1 MSVRV
6 GIDFVITW
14 FLSVFLVRRLI
25 FAGLA
30 VSAYGT
36 LVQYVRVA
44 ERTADEKVER
54 GFLSQ
59 LMLHGQEFDRNTEPF
74 RAELKNCF
82 PFSYK
87 LSGAASWNC
96 ILLPGLTTNVPAVCP
111 YRACRG
117 VRGELP
123 G

>member
-44 ERTADEKVER
+44 ECVEARLADLDDREKLPQMVSDRLFPAVEGTR
-54 GFLSQ
+54 ADSIGLIR
-59 LMLHGQEFDRNTEPF
+59 FDR
-74 RAELKNCF
+74 L
-82 PFSYK
+82 
-87 LSGAASWNC
+87 
-96 ILLPGLTTNVPAVCP
+96 
-111 YRACRG
+111 
-117 VRGELP
+117 
-123 G
+123 